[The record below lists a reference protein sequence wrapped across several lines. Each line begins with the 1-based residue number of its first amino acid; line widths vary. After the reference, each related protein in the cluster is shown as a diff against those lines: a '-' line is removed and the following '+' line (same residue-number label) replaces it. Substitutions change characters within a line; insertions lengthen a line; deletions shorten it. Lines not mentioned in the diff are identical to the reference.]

1 MAKKAQ
7 AIKKSAEQAVSI
19 SRLKLNQ
26 LFFESLLII
35 QGFLGVFVLISLITY
50 SPQDPGWNSQT
61 FISPQVT
68 EDFGIYNAVGSWGA
82 YISDLLF
89 SLVGYMA
96 YLLAYWLLWPL
107 IRHFIFFRRPVQF
120 SQIHSGIIG
129 IRIIGWAL
137 FLISSSTLL
146 AILIEQGY
154 SFLPEDTGGLV
165 GTAVSAFT
173 LEPLSFVGSSLLFA
187 CLGLLGLTLSLEIS
201 WTSLIIKIQEYLIN
215 FGGDFGEKA
224 SDTLNRVKEKQKLKQ
239 EKLDRQ
245 KKVLDQAKKKEK
257 SKPAEVLLPKEK
269 LESSRR
275 VQEEKQEE
283 LFEYKESVK
292 PPKLSLLDE
301 KSEEFSNETSEQ
313 SLRQLGE
320 LVISKLSEYGIN
332 DVTVESIQPGPVVI
346 RLELKLPSGLK
357 VNQIS
362 NINKDLARS
371 LSKTSVRIVEVI
383 EGRDTIGVEVPR
395 EDRQPVLLSEVLS
408 STEYDESKSPLTI
421 ALGKDISG
429 SAVVAE
435 LSSMP
440 HLLVAGTTGSGK
452 SVAINSMLIS
462 ILFKASPEQ
471 VRLILIDPKMLELSV
486 YEDIPHLL
494 CPVITDMKEASSG
507 LRWCVNEMERRY
519 KLMAQLGVRNLNGYN
534 KKVSDA
540 KDSGKPLKDP
550 LWKKSD
556 EEAEEKEEVPELE
569 NLPNIILAV
578 DELADLMMIVGKT
591 AEQLIARIAQKARA
605 AGIHMLLATQRPSVD
620 VITGLIKANISARV
634 AFQVASKMD
643 SRVIL
648 DQGGAEQLLG
658 KGDMLY
664 LAAGTSIPQRVHGA
678 FVGDDEVKR
687 VADDW
692 RQRGKAKYI
701 DEVTQEEGVV
711 VGMPGIPSVGDSEDD
726 GESDELYDEAVAFV
740 TQSRRASISAVQR
753 RLRVGYNRA
762 ARIIETMEAA
772 GVVSPMASNGNREVL
787 VPPPAE
793 D

>member
-1 MAKKAQ
+1 M
-7 AIKKSAEQAVSI
+7 I
-19 SRLKLNQ
+19 
-26 LFFESLLII
+26 
-35 QGFLGVFVLISLITY
+35 
-50 SPQDPGWNSQT
+50 
-61 FISPQVT
+61 
-68 EDFGIYNAVGSWGA
+68 
-82 YISDLLF
+82 
-89 SLVGYMA
+89 
-96 YLLAYWLLWPL
+96 
-107 IRHFIFFRRPVQF
+107 
-120 SQIHSGIIG
+120 
-129 IRIIGWAL
+129 
-137 FLISSSTLL
+137 
-146 AILIEQGY
+146 
-154 SFLPEDTGGLV
+154 
-165 GTAVSAFT
+165 
-173 LEPLSFVGSSLLFA
+173 
-187 CLGLLGLTLSLEIS
+187 GLTLSLEIS
-201 WTSLIIKIQEYLIN
+201 WTILINKIQEYLLK
-215 FGGDFGEKA
+215 FGGRFGERI
-224 SDTLNRVKEKQKLKQ
+224 STLIDKFKTNQKLRKEKVKRK
-239 EKLDRQ
+239 EDVIEHVKR
-245 KKVLDQAKKKEK
+245 KEK
-257 SKPAEVLLPKEK
+257 TKPAEVLEAAPKVEK
-269 LESSRR
+269 SIR
-275 VQEEKQEE
+275 VEEEKQEQ
-283 LFEYKESVK
+283 LFDDTVSTS

-301 KSEEFSNETSEQ
+301 KIDENSSETSES

-332 DVTVESIQPGPVVI
+332 DVVVESIQPGPVVI
-346 RLELKLPSGLK
+346 RLELRLPSGLK

-383 EGRDTIGVEVPR
+383 EGKDTIGIEVPR

-408 STEYDESKSPLTI
+408 SSIYDEAKSALTI

-429 SAVVAE
+429 SAVIAD

-452 SVAINSMLIS
+452 SVAINAMLIS
-462 ILFKASPEQ
+462 ILYKATPEQ

-494 CPVITDMKEASSG
+494 CPVITDMREASSG

-519 KLMAQLGVRNLNGYN
+519 KLMAKLGVRNLNGYN
-534 KKVSDA
+534 KKVREAIKS
-540 KDSGKPLKDP
+540 KNPIPDP
-550 LWKKSD
+550 LWKKESED
-556 EEAEEKEEVPELE
+556 DDSTAPDLEE
-569 NLPNIILAV
+569 LPNIVLAV

-620 VITGLIKANISARV
+620 VITGLIKANIAART

-678 FVGDDEVKR
+678 FVSDDEVQR
-687 VADDW
+687 VAEDW
-692 RQRGKAKYI
+692 RKRGKADYI
-701 DEVTQEEGVV
+701 EEVTKEEGAVT
-711 VGMPGIPSVGDSEDD
+711 GMPGIPTSSDGDSD

-753 RLRVGYNRA
+753 RLRIGYNRA
-762 ARIIETMEAA
+762 ARLIETMEGA

-787 VPPPAE
+787 VAPPPE
-793 D
+793 DQM

>member
-1 MAKKAQ
+1 MDAKA
-7 AIKKSAEQAVSI
+7 
-19 SRLKLNQ
+19 
-26 LFFESLLII
+26 
-35 QGFLGVFVLISLITY
+35 
-50 SPQDPGWNSQT
+50 
-61 FISPQVT
+61 
-68 EDFGIYNAVGSWGA
+68 
-82 YISDLLF
+82 
-89 SLVGYMA
+89 
-96 YLLAYWLLWPL
+96 
-107 IRHFIFFRRPVQF
+107 
-120 SQIHSGIIG
+120 
-129 IRIIGWAL
+129 
-137 FLISSSTLL
+137 
-146 AILIEQGY
+146 
-154 SFLPEDTGGLV
+154 
-165 GTAVSAFT
+165 
-173 LEPLSFVGSSLLFA
+173 
-187 CLGLLGLTLSLEIS
+187 
-201 WTSLIIKIQEYLIN
+201 
-215 FGGDFGEKA
+215 
-224 SDTLNRVKEKQKLKQ
+224 
-239 EKLDRQ
+239 
-245 KKVLDQAKKKEK
+245 
-257 SKPAEVLLPKEK
+257 
-269 LESSRR
+269 
-275 VQEEKQEE
+275 EE
-283 LFEYKESVK
+283 LS
-292 PPKLSLLDE
+292 D
-301 KSEEFSNETSEQ
+301 ETSEN
-313 SLRQLGE
+313 SLRQLGD
-320 LVISKLSEYGIN
+320 LVVSKLSEYGIN

-346 RLELKLPSGLK
+346 RLELKLPTGLK

-362 NINKDLARS
+362 NIHKDLARS

-408 STEYDESKSPLTI
+408 STQYDNSKSPLTV

-440 HLLVAGTTGSGK
+440 HLLLAGTTGSGK
-452 SVAINSMLIS
+452 SMAINSMLVS

-519 KLMAQLGVRNLNGYN
+519 KLMAELGVRNLNGYN

-540 KDSGKPLKDP
+540 LKSGMPLKDP
-550 LWKKSD
+550 LWKED
-556 EEAEEKEEVPELE
+556 EETKVEAQAPNLE

-620 VITGLIKANISARV
+620 VITGLIKANISARI

-692 RQRGKAKYI
+692 RQRGKAIYI
-701 DEVTQEEGVV
+701 EEVTQEEGVV
-711 VGMPGIPSVGDSEDD
+711 IGMPGIPSVGDIDED
-726 GESDELYDEAVAFV
+726 GEADELYDEAVLFV
-740 TQSRRASISAVQR
+740 SQSRRASISAVQR

-762 ARIIETMEAA
+762 ARLIETMEAA
-772 GVVSPMASNGNREVL
+772 GIVSPMAANGNREVL
-787 VPPPAE
+787 VGAPPE

>member
-1 MAKKAQ
+1 VAKKAQ
-7 AIKKSAEQAVSI
+7 ATKKSAEQAVSI

-35 QGFLGVFVLISLITY
+35 QGFLGIFVIISLFTY
-50 SPQDPGWNSQT
+50 SSQDPGWNSQT
-61 FISPQVT
+61 FSNPLVG
-68 EDFGIYNAVGSWGA
+68 EEFGVSNAVGSWGA
-82 YISDLLF
+82 YLSDFLF
-89 SLVGYMA
+89 TIVGYMA
-96 YLLAYWLLWPL
+96 YLVPYWLLWPL
-107 IRHFIFFRRPVQF
+107 VRHFIFFRRPIQF
-120 SQIHSGIIG
+120 SQIYSGLIG
-129 IRIIGWAL
+129 IRILGWSL
-137 FLISSSTLL
+137 FLISTSTLL
-146 AILIEQGY
+146 SIFIEPGR

-165 GTAVSAFT
+165 GSAVSSYT
-173 LEPLSFVGSSLLFA
+173 VEPLSFIGSSLLFT

-201 WTSLIIKIQEYLIN
+201 WTTLIIKAQEYLID
-215 FGGDFGEKA
+215 FGGEFGEKSA
-224 SDTLNRVKEKQKLKQ
+224 DFLAKIREKQRLRQDKVDRQQRVLEEVKKREKIKAPEVIEAKEKIETSNRVQQ
-239 EKLDRQ
+239 
-245 KKVLDQAKKKEK
+245 
-257 SKPAEVLLPKEK
+257 
-269 LESSRR
+269 
-275 VQEEKQEE
+275 EKQEE
-283 LFEYKESVK
+283 LFEYKEAVN
-292 PPKLSLLDE
+292 PPKLSLLD
-301 KSEEFSNETSEQ
+301 KKTEELSNETSEH
-313 SLRQLGE
+313 SLRQLGN

-346 RLELKLPSGLK
+346 RLELKLPTGLK
-357 VNQIS
+357 VSQIS
-362 NINKDLARS
+362 NIHKDLARS
-371 LSKTSVRIVEVI
+371 LAKTSVRIVEVI

-408 STEYDESKSPLTI
+408 STEYDDSKSPLTV

-452 SVAINSMLIS
+452 SVAINSMLVS

-534 KKVSDA
+534 KKVSEA
-540 KDSGKPLKDP
+540 IKSGTPIKDP
-550 LWKKSD
+550 LWKKKED
-556 EEAEEKEEVPELE
+556 EELETEAPNLE

-578 DELADLMMIVGKT
+578 DELADLMIQGGKT

-605 AGIHMLLATQRPSVD
+605 AGISMILATQRPSVD
-620 VITGLIKANISARV
+620 VITGLIKANISARI

-664 LAAGTSIPQRVHGA
+664 LAAGTSIPERIHGA

-687 VADDW
+687 VAEDW
-692 RQRGKAKYI
+692 RQRGKAIYI
-701 DEVTQEEGVV
+701 DEVTQQEGAVI
-711 VGMPGIPSVGDSEDD
+711 GMPGIPSGGDPNED
-726 GESDELYDEAVAFV
+726 GEADELYDEAVLFV

-762 ARIIETMEAA
+762 ARLIETMEAA
-772 GVVSPMASNGNREVL
+772 GVVSPMATNGNREVL
-787 VPPPAE
+787 VVPPPE

>member
-7 AIKKSAEQAVSI
+7 ATKKTAEQAVSI
-19 SRLKLNQ
+19 SRLKINQ
-26 LFFESLLII
+26 LFFESWLII
-35 QGFLGVFVLISLITY
+35 QGFLGIYALVSLVTF
-50 SPQDPGWNSQT
+50 SPNDPGWNSQN
-61 FISPQVT
+61 FLDERVIQQIEIS
-68 EDFGIYNAVGSWGA
+68 NAVGSWGA
-82 YISDLLF
+82 FLSDLLF

-96 YLLAYWLLWPL
+96 FLIPYWLLWPL
-107 IRHFIFFRRPVQF
+107 IRHFIFFRRPIQF
-120 SQIHSGIIG
+120 SQIYSGLIG
-129 IRIIGWAL
+129 IRIIGWSL
-137 FLISSSTLL
+137 FLICSCSLINLFVNVDQSLLPENSGGLIGSTISSFTLVPLSLVGSTLL
-146 AILIEQGY
+146 
-154 SFLPEDTGGLV
+154 
-165 GTAVSAFT
+165 FT
-173 LEPLSFVGSSLLFA
+173 CFA
-187 CLGLLGLTLSLEIS
+187 LLGLTLSLEIS
-201 WTSLIIKIQEYLIN
+201 WTALIIRAQEFFVS
-215 FGGDFGEKA
+215 FGGDFGQKISDFLANVREKQR
-224 SDTLNRVKEKQKLKQ
+224 LRKEKI
-239 EKLDRQ
+239 ERQ
-245 KKVLDQAKKKEK
+245 HKVLEEVKKKEK
-257 SKPAEVLLPKEK
+257 IKVAEVVKPNNKTETSVRVEK
-269 LESSRR
+269 
-275 VQEEKQEE
+275 EKQEE
-283 LFEYKESVK
+283 LFEYKEASN

-301 KSEEFSNETSEQ
+301 KKDEVSDETSEQ
-313 SLRQLGE
+313 SLRQLGD
-320 LVISKLSEYGIN
+320 LVISKLSEYKIDG
-332 DVTVESIQPGPVVI
+332 VTVESIQPGPVVI
-346 RLELKLPSGLK
+346 RLELKLPTGLK

-383 EGRDTIGVEVPR
+383 EGRDTIGIEVPR

-408 STEYDESKSPLTI
+408 STQYDESKSPLTV

-452 SVAINSMLIS
+452 SVAINSMLVS

-519 KLMAQLGVRNLNGYN
+519 KLMAELGVRNLNGYN
-534 KKVSDA
+534 KKVSDSIN
-540 KDSGKPLKDP
+540 KGQPIKDP
-550 LWKKSD
+550 LWKSDD
-556 EEAEEKEEVPELE
+556 EETESEIPNLE
-569 NLPNIILAV
+569 QLPNIVLAV

-692 RQRGKAKYI
+692 RQRGKAVYI
-701 DEVTQEEGVV
+701 EEVTKEEGSV
-711 VGMPGIPSVGDSEDD
+711 VGMPGIASGEDAEQD
-726 GESDELYDEAVAFV
+726 GESDELYDVAVAFV
-740 TQSRRASISAVQR
+740 AQSRRASISAVQR

-762 ARIIETMEAA
+762 ARLIETMEAA
-772 GVVSPMASNGNREVL
+772 GIVSPMATNGNREVL
-787 VPPPAE
+787 VPPPPE
-793 D
+793 E

>member
-1 MAKKAQ
+1 VAKKAQ
-7 AIKKSAEQAVSI
+7 ATKKSAEQAVSI

-26 LFFESLLII
+26 LFFESLLIF
-35 QGFLGVFVLISLITY
+35 QGFLGLFVLISLITF

-61 FISPQVT
+61 FSNPLVG
-68 EDFGIYNAVGSWGA
+68 EEFGISNAVGSWGA
-82 YISDLLF
+82 YLSDFLF
-89 SLVGYMA
+89 SIVGYMA
-96 YLLAYWLLWPL
+96 YLLPYWLLWPL
-107 IRHFIFFRRPVQF
+107 LRHFIFFRRPIQF
-120 SQIHSGIIG
+120 SQIYSGLIG
-129 IRIIGWAL
+129 VRILGWSL

-146 AILIEQGY
+146 SIFIEPGY
-154 SFLPEDTGGLV
+154 SFLPEDAGGLI
-165 GTAVSAFT
+165 GTAVSSYT
-173 LEPLSFVGSSLLFA
+173 LEPLSFIGSSLLFV
-187 CLGLLGLTLSLEIS
+187 CFGLLGLTLSLEIS
-201 WTSLIIKIQEYLIN
+201 WTNLIIKAQEYLIN
-215 FGGDFGEKA
+215 FGGNFGEKA
-224 SDTLNRVKEKQKLKQ
+224 SEALDKIKEKQKVRK

-245 KKVLDQAKKKEK
+245 QKVMEEAKKKEK
-257 SKPAEVLLPKEK
+257 IKAPEVVKAKEK
-269 LESSRR
+269 LETSKRA
-275 VQEEKQEE
+275 QQEKQEE
-283 LFEYKESVK
+283 LFEYKEAAT

-301 KSEEFSNETSEQ
+301 KAEELSDETSEQ

-332 DVTVESIQPGPVVI
+332 EVTVESIQPGPVVI

-383 EGRDTIGVEVPR
+383 EGRDTIGIEVPR
-395 EDRQPVLLSEVLS
+395 EDRQPVLLSEVIS
-408 STEYDESKSPLTI
+408 STEYDDSKSPLTV

-452 SVAINSMLIS
+452 SVAINSMLVS

-519 KLMAQLGVRNLNGYN
+519 KLMAELGVRNLNGYN
-534 KKVSDA
+534 KKVSEA
-540 KDSGKPLKDP
+540 INSGTPLKDP
-550 LWKKSD
+550 LWKKEED
-556 EEAEEKEEVPELE
+556 EELETESPDLE
-569 NLPNIILAV
+569 NLPNIVLAV

-687 VADDW
+687 VASDW

-701 DEVTQEEGVV
+701 DEVTQEEGAVI
-711 VGMPGIPSVGDSEDD
+711 GMPGIPTVGDSEDD
-726 GESDELYDEAVAFV
+726 GESDELYDEAVLFV

-762 ARIIETMEAA
+762 ARLIETMEAA
-772 GVVSPMASNGNREVL
+772 GVVSPMAANGNREVL
-787 VPPPAE
+787 VAPPPE

>member
-7 AIKKSAEQAVSI
+7 ATKKTAEQAVSI
-19 SRLKLNQ
+19 SRLKINQ
-26 LFFESLLII
+26 LFFESWLII
-35 QGFLGVFVLISLITY
+35 QGFLGIYALVSLVTF
-50 SPQDPGWNSQT
+50 SPNDPGWNSQN
-61 FISPQVT
+61 FLDERVIQQIEIS
-68 EDFGIYNAVGSWGA
+68 NAVGSWGA
-82 YISDLLF
+82 FLSDLLF

-96 YLLAYWLLWPL
+96 FLIPYWLLWPL
-107 IRHFIFFRRPVQF
+107 IRHFIFFRRPIQF
-120 SQIHSGIIG
+120 SQIYSGLIG
-129 IRIIGWAL
+129 IRIIGWSL
-137 FLISSSTLL
+137 FLICSCSLINLFVNVDQSLLPENSGGLIGSTISSFTLVPLSLVGSTLL
-146 AILIEQGY
+146 
-154 SFLPEDTGGLV
+154 
-165 GTAVSAFT
+165 FT
-173 LEPLSFVGSSLLFA
+173 CFA
-187 CLGLLGLTLSLEIS
+187 LLGLTLSLEIS
-201 WTSLIIKIQEYLIN
+201 WTALIIRAQEFFVS
-215 FGGDFGEKA
+215 FGGDFGQKISDFLANVREKQR
-224 SDTLNRVKEKQKLKQ
+224 LRKEKI
-239 EKLDRQ
+239 ERQ
-245 KKVLDQAKKKEK
+245 HKVLEEVKKKEK
-257 SKPAEVLLPKEK
+257 IKVAEVVKPNNKTETSVRVEK
-269 LESSRR
+269 
-275 VQEEKQEE
+275 EKQEE
-283 LFEYKESVK
+283 LFEYKEASN

-301 KSEEFSNETSEQ
+301 KKDEVSDETSEQ
-313 SLRQLGE
+313 SLRQLGD
-320 LVISKLSEYGIN
+320 LVISKLSEYKIDG
-332 DVTVESIQPGPVVI
+332 VTVESIQPGPVVI
-346 RLELKLPSGLK
+346 RLELKLPTGLK

-383 EGRDTIGVEVPR
+383 EGRDTIGIEVPR

-408 STEYDESKSPLTI
+408 STQYDESKSPLTV

-452 SVAINSMLIS
+452 SVAINSMLVS

-519 KLMAQLGVRNLNGYN
+519 KLMAELGVRNLNGYN
-534 KKVSDA
+534 KKVSDSIN
-540 KDSGKPLKDP
+540 KGQPIKDP
-550 LWKKSD
+550 LWKSDD
-556 EEAEEKEEVPELE
+556 EETESEIPNLE
-569 NLPNIILAV
+569 QLPNIVLAV

-692 RQRGKAKYI
+692 RQRGKAVYI
-701 DEVTQEEGVV
+701 EEVTKEEGSV
-711 VGMPGIPSVGDSEDD
+711 VGMPGIASGEDAEQD

-740 TQSRRASISAVQR
+740 AQSRRASISAVQR

-762 ARIIETMEAA
+762 ARLIETMEAA
-772 GVVSPMASNGNREVL
+772 GIVSPMATNGNREVL
-787 VPPPAE
+787 VPPPPE
-793 D
+793 